1 MTEEELTEQAEA
13 YADKIDDGNRTARQ
27 CAVLAFKKG
36 FETKYPT
43 GRGTLGV
50 WHPMD
55 EYPEPTVPVVIV
67 TKIRRR
73 FKHAIFDTE
82 KRWLGISKSMNAWK
96 WAYKGDL
103 L

>member
-1 MTEEELTEQAEA
+1 MTEEELTEKAETF
-13 YADKIDDGNRTARQ
+13 ADKVDDGNHTARQ
-27 CAVLAFKKG
+27 CAILAFRKG
-36 FETKYPT
+36 YETKKID
-43 GRGTLGV
+43 V

-55 EYPEPTVPVVIV
+55 EYPEPSVPVVVV

-82 KRWLGISKSMNAWK
+82 KRWLGISKTINAWK
-96 WAYKGDL
+96 WAYKKDL

>member
-1 MTEEELTEQAEA
+1 MTEQELTEQAEA

-27 CAVLAFKKG
+27 CAVLAYKKG
-36 FETKYPT
+36 FETKFPH
-43 GRGTLGV
+43 GKGAGV

-55 EYPEPTVPVVIV
+55 EYPEPSVPIVIV

-73 FKHAIFDTE
+73 FKHGIFDTE
-82 KRWLGISKSMNAWK
+82 KRWLATAKQINAWK